1 MIYFKYRRGVNLENR
16 LSKGPLLDERG
27 NLIEAG
33 YHEDLIRAYDRKDI
47 TVKGMRIKEWDYYY
61 VGNHKH
67 GLALTV
73 ADNSY
78 MWLVSITAFNFELKI
93 EHTKSLMGFFP
104 MKRIGM
110 PNTSR
115 VGNVVFQKKGFS
127 FEFLIENDKRHLKV
141 FMEKFK
147 DNQSLTADV
156 ILTEKENT
164 SLVIATPFDKPGHFY
179 YNHKINLME
188 TVGGYTIGQDTY
200 PLQDAFGT
208 LDWGRGVWTYK
219 NTWYWSSA
227 SGTCKEKRIG
237 FNLGYGFGD
246 TSKASENMFYYD
258 GNCYKFEDITFNI
271 PKKNDQYDYLSP
283 WTFTSKSG
291 DIDLVFHPILD
302 RQSASNVIIIKSIQH
317 QVFGKFSGYFRLPD
331 GKKIEF
337 HDLMGFAE
345 RVINHW

>member
-1 MIYFKYRRGVNLENR
+1 MEHR
-16 LSKGPLLDERG
+16 LTKGPLLDERG

-33 YHEDLIRAYDRKDI
+33 YHEDLIRKYDRKDI
-47 TVKGMRIKEWDYYY
+47 TVKGMRVKEWDYYY
-61 VGNHKH
+61 IGNQKH
-67 GLALTV
+67 GIAFTV

-78 MWLVSITAFNFELKI
+78 MWLVSITTFDFENKK

-104 MKRIGM
+104 LKRLGM
-110 PNTSR
+110 PSSSR

-141 FMEKFK
+141 RMDKFE
-147 DNQSLTADV
+147 DNKTLTADMV
-156 ILTEKENT
+156 LTEKEN
-164 SLVIATPFDKPGHFY
+164 SSMVIATPFETKGHFY
-179 YNHKINLME
+179 YNHKINLMD
-188 TVGGYTIGQDTY
+188 VSGSFTIGQDTF
-200 PLQDAFGT
+200 PLVDAFGT

-227 SGTCKEKRIG
+227 SDLFEGKRIG

-258 GNCYKFEDITFNI
+258 GQCYKFEDITFNI
-271 PKKNDQYDYLSP
+271 PKKHDQYDYLSP

-291 DIDLVFHPILD
+291 DIELTFHPILD
-302 RQSASNVIIIKSIQH
+302 RKSASNVVVIKSIQH
-317 QVFGKFSGYFRLPD
+317 QVFGKFSGYFTLKS

-337 HDLMGFAE
+337 NNVMGFAE
-345 RVINHW
+345 RVVNYW

>member
-1 MIYFKYRRGVNLENR
+1 MENR

-78 MWLVSITAFNFELKI
+78 MWLVSITAFNFELKK

-302 RQSASNVIIIKSIQH
+302 RQSASNVVIIKSIQH

>member
-1 MIYFKYRRGVNLENR
+1 LAEQR
-16 LSKGPLLDERG
+16 LTKGPLLDERG

-61 VGNHKH
+61 IGNQKH
-67 GLALTV
+67 GIAFTV

-78 MWLVSITAFNFELKI
+78 MWLVSITTFDFDSKK

-104 MKRIGM
+104 VKRLNM
-110 PNTSR
+110 PSSSR
-115 VGNVVFQKKGFS
+115 LGHVVFQKKGFS

-141 FMEKFK
+141 HMDRFK
-147 DNQSLTADV
+147 DNQTLNADI

-164 SLVIATPFDKPGHFY
+164 SMVIATPFEIKRYFY
-179 YNHKINLME
+179 YNHKINLMTTE
-188 TVGGYTIGQDTY
+188 GSYTIGQDTY
-200 PLQDAFGT
+200 PLIDAFGT

-227 SGTCKEKRIG
+227 SGISGSKRVG

-258 GNCYKFEDITFNI
+258 GACYKFEQVVFNI
-271 PKKNDQYDYLSP
+271 PKKNDQFDYLSP
-283 WTFTSKSG
+283 WTFTSEQG
-291 DIDLVFHPILD
+291 DIELWFQPILD
-302 RQSASNVIIIKSIQH
+302 RHSASNVVVIKSIQH
-317 QVFGKFSGYFRLPD
+317 QVFGKFSGYFILPD
-331 GKKIEF
+331 KRKIEI
-337 HDLMGFAE
+337 HDVMGFAE
-345 RVINHW
+345 RVVNHW